1 MKKQF
6 REATP
11 REIDKI
17 VKMSLKITL
26 EPMLTGLTEKEQQEL
41 INGALSQ
48 AHNELAEEML
58 QKLSKF
64 KTTGNKQLDSEI
76 LINETLGPLLE
87 CAREKIIKKLG
98 GIENEQ

>member
-11 REIDKI
+11 KEIDKI
-17 VKMSLKITL
+17 VKMSLKISL
-26 EPMLTGLTEKEQQEL
+26 EPMLTGLTKKKQQEL
-41 INGALSQ
+41 VNGALSQ
-48 AHNELAEEML
+48 AHSELAGEML

-76 LINETLGPLLE
+76 LVNETLEPLLE
-87 CAREKIIKKLG
+87 CAKEKIIKKLG